1 MKWILRYL
9 KGISDTSICYDS
21 QNLGFLVFGMQ
32 ILHLI
37 RIKENLLLFTCSL
50 QPEVQ

>member
-21 QNLGFLVFGMQ
+21 QNLELFGFWNADFAFDQ
-32 ILHLI
+32 D
-37 RIKENLLLFTCSL
+37 
-50 QPEVQ
+50 